1 MLGVA
6 GFVGF
11 LVLGVSRLLRLIQAD
26 KITERIRETLIYNR
40 WPYDAK
46 RGALLAEWKPE
57 AREVSFSVRRN
68 LGIEDVRP
76 TRLAYLLSCSWC
88 LSVWVSA
95 IAIAA
100 VAQLVSVP
108 LPVLWAAAL
117 AHAVS
122 LVARFR

>member
-1 MLGVA
+1 MSDWFL
-6 GFVGF
+6 FVL

-26 KITERIRETLIYNR
+26 KITERARELIYNR

-57 AREVSFSVRRN
+57 TREVSFSVRRN

-76 TRLAYLLSCSWC
+76 TRLAYLLSCPWC
-88 LSVWVSA
+88 LGLWVSA
-95 IAIAA
+95 LAVAV
-100 VAQLVSVP
+100 VAQLISVP